1 LSGVCG
7 RVLWLLDGADS
18 LEQDLITS
26 EKSSSKH
33 DNKQQTTTINNNSS
47 NNNSTSND
55 NSGVVVENDQHCNVS
70 DLLASLE
77 SSNEDDILK
86 NRIIT
91 VGEHLS
97 KTTVHADL

>member
-26 EKSSSKH
+26 EKSSSK
-33 DNKQQTTTINNNSS
+33 QTTTINNNSS